1 MVSSILILY
10 GVASLAVT
18 VIPGPTML
26 LALTNGVTKNKT
38 LIASGILGA
47 ALSDFILIAMVA
59 IGLGSLM
66 LASET
71 LFSLV
76 KWIGV
81 GYLFWLS
88 LQLWQAKPSSLLTA
102 APGDRPVYS
111 AHRAFLRSLLA
122 VLSNPK
128 GLLFFSAFLPQFI
141 VVNEPQLPQYIAFA
155 CITVAI
161 DIAIMAGYA
170 FGGMQ
175 AARVF
180 TAVGL
185 RRLNRTCAAMMAFLA
200 GGLAIYRR

>member
-1 MVSSILILY
+1 MSNILIVY
-10 GVASLAVT
+10 GMASLAVT
-18 VIPGPTML
+18 VIPGPTTL
-26 LALTNGVTKNKT
+26 LALTNGATKN
-38 LIASGILGA
+38 INVISCGILGA
-47 ALSDFILIAMVA
+47 ALSDFILIGLVA

-66 LASET
+66 IASET
-71 LFSLV
+71 LFLLV

-88 LQLWQAKPSSLLTA
+88 LQLWQAKPSALLTTSSADRA
-102 APGDRPVYS
+102 AHS
-111 AHRAFLRSLLA
+111 ANRAFMRSLLVA
-122 VLSNPK
+122 LSNPK

-141 VVNEPQLPQYIAFA
+141 MVNEPQLLQYVAFA

-175 AARVF
+175 AARAF

-185 RRLNRTCAAMMAFLA
+185 RRLNRTCAAIMAFLA